1 MDYLDLL
8 NLNQIDCIMNVYA
21 SQSKILDNVNKLKYR
36 IYSHQF
42 KHIPFEH
49 KMLLKKELSK
59 QLSLLK
65 SIEFKIAAMEQMS
78 FRFGG

>member
-1 MDYLDLL
+1 MDYLNFLKL
-8 NLNQIDCIMNVYA
+8 NVIDSKTNIYE

-36 IYSHQF
+36 IYSDKF

-59 QLSLLK
+59 QLSVLK
-65 SIEFKIAAMEQMS
+65 SIELKIAETTKLQ

>member
-1 MDYLDLL
+1 MDYLNLL
-8 NLNQIDCIMNVYA
+8 ELNKIDSKTNIYA

-49 KMLLKKELSK
+49 KMLFKKELSR
-59 QLSLLK
+59 QTLVLK
-65 SIEFKIAAMEQMS
+65 SIELKIAKMAQAQFDFEN
-78 FRFGG
+78 

>member
-8 NLNQIDCIMNVYA
+8 KLNVITSNENIYS

-49 KMLLKKELSK
+49 RMLLKKELSK
-59 QLSLLK
+59 QISILK
-65 SIEFKIAAMEQMS
+65 SIEFKIAKMAQAQFDFEN
-78 FRFGG
+78 